1 MRSKEVKD
9 LSLRPQGRLQPDFHI
24 PGVAAALFAICLLVN
39 VVGTMLMTQNGISS
53 DAVIGSWTVLWILVG
68 TFLLFSLKIASQWEK
83 AVVLRLGKFHRLA
96 GPGSFWVFP
105 IVDTLANWIDHR
117 VMVTPFSAEKTLTK
131 DTVPVDVDAVLFWV
145 VWDAEKAALEVADY
159 RAAIAWAA
167 QTALREIIGQSVLA
181 DILVGRA
188 KMDADLQKII
198 DERTTPWGIT
208 VQSVEIRD
216 VIIPPDLEDAM
227 SRQAQAERERQSRI
241 ILGESEEQI
250 AASFAEASKAYIHN
264 PTALHLRAMNMLFE
278 GLKEKGALV
287 IVPSSAIDTM
297 NLGGLSGMVSLAQQN
312 LPPEKEN
319 KGILPASHRDGDP
332 SPSPPLSRN
341 YYNESL
347 NYLPGTCA
355 GRDHFPHRLP
365 ASQTGL
371 PFGRP
376 GHPGRG
382 EYPAGHQRRGLPG
395 LLAGLQPGYDYRH
408 PRVAIHR
415 PGSPAPKSQRQVRL
429 LSRRGTRTLEQ
440 QGLCGV
446 PPELQV

>member
-1 MRSKEVKD
+1 MRPKTDIKD
-9 LSLRPQGRLQPDFHI
+9 LSLRMQGRLKPDQHI
-24 PGVAAALFAICLLVN
+24 PSVAGALFAIC
-39 VVGTMLMTQNGISS
+39 MLACFLGIFWMTNNGVTS
-53 DAVIGSWTVLWILVG
+53 DTLTGVWTVGWILLG
-68 TFLLFSLKIASQWEK
+68 TFFLYWLKIASQWEK
-83 AVVLRLGKFHRLA
+83 AVILRLGKFHKLA
-96 GPGSFWVFP
+96 GPGIFLLLPF
-105 IVDTLANWIDHR
+105 VDTLANWIDHR

-159 RAAIAWAA
+159 RAAIGWAA

-216 VIIPPDLEDAM
+216 VIIPPDLENAM

-312 LPPEKEN
+312 LPTEKKE
-319 KGILPASHRDGDP
+319 
-332 SPSPPLSRN
+332 
-341 YYNESL
+341 
-347 NYLPGTCA
+347 
-355 GRDHFPHRLP
+355 
-365 ASQTGL
+365 
-371 PFGRP
+371 
-376 GHPGRG
+376 
-382 EYPAGHQRRGLPG
+382 
-395 LLAGLQPGYDYRH
+395 
-408 PRVAIHR
+408 
-415 PGSPAPKSQRQVRL
+415 
-429 LSRRGTRTLEQ
+429 
-440 QGLCGV
+440 
-446 PPELQV
+446 